1 MRQAL
6 DTYDDM
12 PKYMKQY
19 LRNYGWH
26 FNKALCNYAVSL
38 MKKGGQKL
46 EPVSK
51 EYVDKTLEQYNI
63 QLEKN
68 VGCDYIFVANMCKAD
83 YLGSS
88 VPDGLHLCLYVKDVI
103 DDVDGYDGIAFNRW
117 YADMCRKG
125 IQIDWYNC
133 R

>member
-51 EYVDKTLEQYNI
+51 EYVDKTLEQSNQKRMQVVTMYS
-63 QLEKN
+63 QLICVKQ
-68 VGCDYIFVANMCKAD
+68 ITMVA
-83 YLGSS
+83 
-88 VPDGLHLCLYVKDVI
+88 V
-103 DDVDGYDGIAFNRW
+103 
-117 YADMCRKG
+117 
-125 IQIDWYNC
+125 
-133 R
+133 

>member
-68 VGCDYIFVANMCKAD
+68 IGCDYIFVANMCKAD
-83 YLGSS
+83 YLGKS
-88 VPDGLHLCLYVKDVI
+88 VPNENYLAQYIKDVL

-117 YADMCRKG
+117 YADTCRKG
-125 IQIDWYNC
+125 VPINWYKFK
-133 R
+133 

>member
-38 MKKGGQKL
+38 MEKGGQKL

-51 EYVDKTLEQYNI
+51 EYVDKTLEQYNQKRMQVVTMYS
-63 QLEKN
+63 QLI
-68 VGCDYIFVANMCKAD
+68 C
-83 YLGSS
+83 
-88 VPDGLHLCLYVKDVI
+88 VKRITMV
-103 DDVDGYDGIAFNRW
+103 VV
-117 YADMCRKG
+117 
-125 IQIDWYNC
+125 
-133 R
+133 

>member
-51 EYVDKTLEQYNI
+51 EYVDKTL
-63 QLEKN
+63 
-68 VGCDYIFVANMCKAD
+68 
-83 YLGSS
+83 
-88 VPDGLHLCLYVKDVI
+88 
-103 DDVDGYDGIAFNRW
+103 
-117 YADMCRKG
+117 
-125 IQIDWYNC
+125 
-133 R
+133 